1 MTATVT
7 PPYQAKIPRT
17 DTPEGGYR
25 TAEQELADAFEGQ
38 APHLAKELAEL
49 LGPART
55 AKLAQ
60 VIHRAVA
67 VGIKRYVDQDV
78 TARLQGLWEVLEE
91 GLHQV
96 DPDCVSPEGTTDA

>member
-1 MTATVT
+1 MTAVA
-7 PPYQAKIPRT
+7 PLYQAKIPRN

-67 VGIKRYVDQDV
+67 VGIKRHTDEQLGE
-78 TARLQGLWEVLEE
+78 RLAGLWEVLED
-91 GLHQV
+91 GLRLV
-96 DPDCVSPEGTTDA
+96 EPDCVSPEVASDDD